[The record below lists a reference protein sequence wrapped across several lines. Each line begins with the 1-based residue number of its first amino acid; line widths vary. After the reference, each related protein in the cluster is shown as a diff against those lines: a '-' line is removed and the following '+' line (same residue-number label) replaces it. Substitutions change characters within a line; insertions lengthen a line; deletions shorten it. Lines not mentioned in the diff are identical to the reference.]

1 MVGSFVVLLFVIEIV
16 NTVLLHSLNGMFG
29 LRPRSLDGILDI
41 LTFPLLH
48 ANLAHLLSNALPLM
62 IFGFL
67 VFLSGLRVFVTAL
80 ASSWLGSGA
89 AVWLIGLN
97 LTVGASGLVFGLFA
111 FLLVRGFFNRSWW
124 QILLSVVL
132 FMAYGGI
139 LFGILPTVA
148 GFVSWQ
154 AHLGG
159 AVGGVVA
166 ALLLS
171 TRRAVPLRAGHRN
184 QPTTTPALPLKGRAG
199 VVVPVRCIPVSA
211 REGLGGDD
219 LDRDDLAVR
228 GGVAERL
235 ALLVADDGR
244 AQRGLLAED
253 VEIGIAGDFA
263 GAEQERLFVAG
274 NPGHD
279 EHSGLHDSVVR
290 RGLADVGVPEQ
301 RGELADAGFDL
312 ALLLLGGVVAAVLL
326 EVALLAGSLDL
337 LDDFRPARAG
347 KVVQLC
353 LQAVK
358 SFLGKPSCSCAVG
371 GRHGLLLFVV
381 KQAKTPPRW
390 PLFRLSNQLSGGK
403 VLIHCSQ
410 SCG

>member
-1 MVGSFVVLLFVIEIV
+1 MALDAFRGERPRAGDTPAARARRGLLVVGSFVVLLFVIEIV
-16 NTVLLHSLNGMFG
+16 NTVLLHSLNGVFG

-171 TRRAVPLRAGHRN
+171 TRRAVPLRAGH
-184 QPTTTPALPLKGRAG
+184 
-199 VVVPVRCIPVSA
+199 
-211 REGLGGDD
+211 
-219 LDRDDLAVR
+219 
-228 GGVAERL
+228 
-235 ALLVADDGR
+235 
-244 AQRGLLAED
+244 
-253 VEIGIAGDFA
+253 
-263 GAEQERLFVAG
+263 
-274 NPGHD
+274 
-279 EHSGLHDSVVR
+279 
-290 RGLADVGVPEQ
+290 
-301 RGELADAGFDL
+301 
-312 ALLLLGGVVAAVLL
+312 
-326 EVALLAGSLDL
+326 
-337 LDDFRPARAG
+337 
-347 KVVQLC
+347 
-353 LQAVK
+353 
-358 SFLGKPSCSCAVG
+358 
-371 GRHGLLLFVV
+371 
-381 KQAKTPPRW
+381 
-390 PLFRLSNQLSGGK
+390 
-403 VLIHCSQ
+403 
-410 SCG
+410 